1 MFLEGWFL
9 RRGSVVLLAMQDGG
23 GVVCLKI
30 KVRRTVQECGPVHS
44 FRFMS
49 Q

>member
-9 RRGSVVLLAMQDGG
+9 RRGSVVLLAME
-23 GVVCLKI
+23 VVWCVKI